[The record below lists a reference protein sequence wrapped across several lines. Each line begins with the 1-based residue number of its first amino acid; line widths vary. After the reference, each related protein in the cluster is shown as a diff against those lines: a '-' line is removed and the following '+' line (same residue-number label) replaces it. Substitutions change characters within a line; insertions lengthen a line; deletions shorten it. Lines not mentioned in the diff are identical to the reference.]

1 MATLISFLVN
11 LWFTHRFNLPQ
22 VHLKC
27 SLVESVGV
35 CGVRERHILPQTW
48 AVTAIISLSLT
59 SKPSLWHTEAGKC
72 SLDDTIKQIQGF
84 AACGREMI
92 PWLELSIL

>member
-1 MATLISFLVN
+1 M
-11 LWFTHRFNLPQ
+11 
-22 VHLKC
+22 HLKC

-72 SLDDTIKQIQGF
+72 SLDDRIKQIQGF
-84 AACGREMI
+84 VACGREMI
-92 PWLELSIL
+92 LWLELSIL